1 MNDNERF
8 QTVNDLKAYAD
19 RIPNKAFLRYGYVCR
34 SYNGFL
40 HCEFSFV
47 EDETLLPIYA
57 LKQKGKG
64 RIFDGV
70 LLILLSFF
78 LSFIWT
84 MIFLLQE
91 DSPLED
97 LSDLL
102 LALPLAS
109 FVAGVLLI
117 AFGKRLCRRH
127 ESLLNG
133 YLRK

>member
-1 MNDNERF
+1 MIDNERF

-34 SYNGFL
+34 SYDGFL
-40 HCEFSFV
+40 HCEFSFI
-47 EDETLLPIYA
+47 EDDALLPIYA

-78 LSFIWT
+78 LSSLWT

-91 DSPLED
+91 ESPFED
-97 LSDLL
+97 ICLL
-102 LALPLAS
+102 LVLPLAS